1 MFNREI
7 EHVNFGA
14 YFDAVSRF
22 GWYHS
27 IRLEILHKI
36 FFMIFPKIFI
46 WHELPRIG
54 AKCEFA
60 GELCTD
66 HWILHKILSNIC
78 PRQVCREH
86 FGSPVGI
93 SVFDF
98 FFIKKIK
105 IRYLLNIVFFYRDG
119 LTGRTRCQIREFWG
133 GLVVRFGRVF
143 VKAWW
148 QIRGVRCQISASFGG
163 ALSDLGDALSDFG
176 GWVARFGGALSDLG
190 FFRPC
195 VVRFGILSTV
205 PCQIGY
211 FLSVR
216 CQIWAFF
223 SVRCQIWELWENGPV
238 KWGSG
243 GQNKK
248 KLW

>member
-27 IRLEILHKI
+27 IRLEILHKKI
-36 FFMIFPKIFI
+36 FFMIFPKFLI

-54 AKCEFA
+54 AKCEFS
-60 GELCTD
+60 GEFCSD

-98 FFIKKIK
+98 FLYIKKS
-105 IRYLLNIVFFYRDG
+105 RFVTFSTSAFNYR
-119 LTGRTRCQIREFWG
+119 CP
-133 GLVVRFGRVF
+133 RF
-143 VKAWW
+143 
-148 QIRGVRCQISASFGG
+148 
-163 ALSDLGDALSDFG
+163 
-176 GWVARFGGALSDLG
+176 VA
-190 FFRPC
+190 
-195 VVRFGILSTV
+195 
-205 PCQIGY
+205 
-211 FLSVR
+211 
-216 CQIWAFF
+216 
-223 SVRCQIWELWENGPV
+223 EL
-238 KWGSG
+238 
-243 GQNKK
+243 
-248 KLW
+248 